1 MARLAKGQAFSVY
14 TEPSFQFWY
23 EEKWYTEQGA
33 KTILESGTKEDIATL
48 RSEYTRMR
56 DVAQKR
62 IKRLAKT
69 FPESKA
75 YQQNKAGFAKL
86 RDLDAKNLAKAFSQL
101 AKFVKAST
109 STVTGQRKA
118 QEKTT
123 ATLNKAV
130 GAGSE
135 SEDGKTQAGV
145 TKENYWRVMRI
156 LEAVRQQK
164 LATIYGSDRIV
175 TLAETTLSMSQDQF
189 DAVIDNLDSFL
200 KNTDTL
206 DVDLEV
212 YMHKKKIKDS
222 QKIDIDDFME
232 KMGYKTVSE

>member
-1 MARLAKGQAFSVY
+1 MARIPKGQSFSVY

-23 EEKWYTEQGA
+23 DEKWYTEQGA
-33 KTILESGTKEDIATL
+33 KTILESGTKEDISTL

-62 IKRLAKT
+62 LKRLAEKY
-69 FPESKA
+69 PESKA
-75 YQQNKAGFAKL
+75 YQQNKGGFAKL
-86 RDLDAKNLAKAFSQL
+86 RDIAPQNLAKAFSQL
-101 AKFVKAST
+101 SKFVRAST
-109 STVTGQRKA
+109 SSVTGQRKA

-130 GAGSE
+130 GAGSKGA
-135 SEDGKTQAGV
+135 DGKKQAGV

-175 TLAETTLSMSQDQF
+175 TLAETTLSLSQDQF
-189 DAVIDNLDSFL
+189 EQIIDNLDSFL
-200 KNTDTL
+200 KNTDIL
-206 DVDLEV
+206 EVDLAV
-212 YMHKKKIKDS
+212 YMHDNNIDEAQS
-222 QKIDIDDFME
+222 IDIDDFMT
-232 KMGYKTVSE
+232 KMGYEKETK